1 MSQPGQ
7 VSDRLTEL
15 NTRLRAG
22 WVAHRT
28 SGGTPSWNVSSGD
41 LHARPGADAGAR
53 LAAYPG

>member
-7 VSDRLTEL
+7 GSDRLTEL

-28 SGGTPSWNVSSGD
+28 SG
-41 LHARPGADAGAR
+41 AGAQLER
-53 LAAYPG
+53 ILR